1 MLSRL
6 IKGSLIIIFTTIL
19 STLAINAGDNI
30 HDLSDSLLASVFSG
44 SSKEKCPE
52 EMVFVNTEG
61 GGFCVDKYEVSPGKK
76 CLFTD
81 PKNQEETRLNLI
93 EEECEPVSKEG
104 VIPWRH
110 ISQNQAVSAC
120 AKVGKRLP
128 SNEEWF
134 LAALGTP
141 DPADGWNGDDCNVKK
156 NWKKSEPG
164 ITGSAEECVSFSG
177 AYDMV
182 GNMWEWVRDTV
193 KNKKYNDVLL
203 PNAGYVTSADEAG
216 VPSETDPTVSDP
228 NYNHDRFWVGEDS
241 VAGMFRG
248 GYWSSGDEAGIYSI
262 HAHIPPSFV
271 GVGVGFRCVK

>member
-1 MLSRL
+1 MLSRF
-6 IKGSLIIIFTTIL
+6 IKGSLVIVFTTIL

-30 HDLSDSLLASVFSG
+30 HNLSDSLLASVLPG
-44 SSKEKCPE
+44 SAKEKCPG
-52 EMVFVNTEG
+52 EMVFVSMEG
-61 GGFCVDKYEVSPGKK
+61 GGFCIDKYEVSPGEK
-76 CLFTD
+76 CFYTD

-93 EEECEPVSKEG
+93 EKECIPVSEEG
-104 VIPWRH
+104 VVPWRH

-128 SNEEWF
+128 SNKEWF
-134 LAALGTP
+134 LAALGTQ
-141 DPADGWNGDDCNVKK
+141 DPTNNWNSDDCNVKR

-164 ITGSAEECVSFSG
+164 ATGSASKCVSFVG

-182 GNMWEWVRDTV
+182 GNVWEWVRDTV
-193 KNKKYNDVLL
+193 KNKKYNEVLL
-203 PNAGYVTSADEAG
+203 PDAGYVTSADEAG
-216 VPSETDPTVSDP
+216 VPSETDPTAPDA
-228 NYNHDRFWVGEDS
+228 NYNNDRFWVEDTG

-248 GYWSSGDEAGIYSI
+248 GYWGSKDEAGIYSI